1 MIKADKGQHL
11 KRTEFKARGR
21 MGMRRKYRCHLTV
34 RLPNGSCLS
43 SGTLCHTRCTCW
55 VGRITAT
62 ATASTG

>member
-34 RLPNGSCLS
+34 RLPNGSCLKAIGNICRIHRYWS
-43 SGTLCHTRCTCW
+43 SG
-55 VGRITAT
+55 
-62 ATASTG
+62 S